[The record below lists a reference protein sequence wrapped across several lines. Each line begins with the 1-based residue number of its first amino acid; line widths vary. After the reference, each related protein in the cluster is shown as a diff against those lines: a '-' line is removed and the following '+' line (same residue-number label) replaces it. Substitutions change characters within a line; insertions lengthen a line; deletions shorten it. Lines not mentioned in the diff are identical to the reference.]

1 MPETELP
8 WVFTERLEE
17 AGIAYMIVGAFATLA
32 FGAAR
37 TTDDIDL
44 VLALDVDAVTAFE
57 RAFPETQFYRPPR
70 GPLLEEIARL
80 ERGHFNLLYL
90 PTMDRADC
98 YLVGRADAL
107 QLWALRN
114 RRRVELRGRG
124 CWVAPPEAVIVKK
137 LEFLREGGS
146 QKHIRDI
153 RSILQ
158 LIEVD
163 RAFVGEHVE
172 RLGLREHWAVCQ
184 PRKE

>member
-8 WVFTERLEE
+8 WVFTDRLED

-44 VLALDVDAVTAFE
+44 VLALGVGAVAAFE
-57 RAFPETQFYRPPR
+57 RAFPDAEFYRPPR
-70 GPLLEEIARL
+70 GPLLEEIART
-80 ERGHFNLLYL
+80 ERGHFNLMYL

-98 YLVGRADAL
+98 YLVGRADEL
-107 QLWALRN
+107 QTWALRN
-114 RRRVELRGRG
+114 RRRVELRGKG

-146 QKHIRDI
+146 QKHVRDV
-153 RSILQ
+153 RAILQ
-158 LIEVD
+158 LVEVD
-163 RAFVGEHVE
+163 RAFIEAHVE
-172 RLGLREHWAVCQ
+172 RLGLREQWAASQ
-184 PRKE
+184 PAA